1 MNDEDRFYEDY
12 LNSIYQEFFNSSSR
26 ECFNKF
32 LQDLSGSNLVLYV
45 LYFVKERQTVSS
57 LSKLIHV
64 SIPRVTMI
72 LDSLEEKGLV
82 ERVRDEN
89 DRRIVYAVLT
99 KKGKGDMDDEHAQK
113 RKKAIELL
121 KKIGKDDLLAV
132 RRAIDIVQK
141 ENNKEEKPC

>member
-99 KKGKGDMDDEHAQK
+99 KKGKNDMDNEHALK
-113 RKKAIELL
+113 RKKALELL